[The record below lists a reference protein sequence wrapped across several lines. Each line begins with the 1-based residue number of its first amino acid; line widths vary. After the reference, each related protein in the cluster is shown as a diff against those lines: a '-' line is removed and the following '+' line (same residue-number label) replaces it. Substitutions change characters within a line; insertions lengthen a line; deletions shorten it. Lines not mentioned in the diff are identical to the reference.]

1 MNTFSTITFRFF
13 VRKFFE
19 TKKVFK
25 KIMKKFQLLPLKSE
39 KFLSAA
45 VDSEKEATNYLAA
58 TTERQKN

>member
-1 MNTFSTITFRFF
+1 
-13 VRKFFE
+13 
-19 TKKVFK
+19 
-25 KIMKKFQLLPLKSE
+25 MKKFQLLPLKSE